1 MINMS
6 RKNNTNLKALVA
18 EAKKL
23 GASKIDVYNGQ
34 KHMSV
39 SIIMDNGYTHILPVP
54 YGKKDPVKIANYTR
68 QIIKNHTYRRV

>member
-1 MINMS
+1 MS
-6 RKNNTNLKALVA
+6 RKNNTNLKALIA

-54 YGKKDPVKIANYTR
+54 YGKKDPVKIANHTR